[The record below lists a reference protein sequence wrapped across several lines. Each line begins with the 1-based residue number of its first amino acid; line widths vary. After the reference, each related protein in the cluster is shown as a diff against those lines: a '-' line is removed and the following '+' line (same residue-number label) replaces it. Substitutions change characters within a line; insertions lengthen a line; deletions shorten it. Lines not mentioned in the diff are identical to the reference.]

1 LGGLNYKLHEFKFLA
16 QFQPKTMEMKKYLR
30 KELCWVIS
38 ARANQVGDKLG
49 MTAATLL
56 GNSRQHLRTS
66 NKFPAIQI
74 QNEIFVKVIDVVR
87 HIIRVFHSYEVSLMV
102 RISEVECST

>member
-1 LGGLNYKLHEFKFLA
+1 MNFKVNEFKFLA

-56 GNSRQHLRTS
+56 GNSRQHFSTS

-74 QNEIFVKVIDVVR
+74 QIAIFVKVKKDIK
-87 HIIRVFHSYEVSLMV
+87 HIIRVFHLYEVSLMV